1 MIRTSLNLASAV
13 SFLLCAAAA
22 VLWPATRTTGVT
34 VAKGATSRAE
44 YRLILGHGRAQ
55 VAKLPFIP
63 PTASPDYWKE
73 STRLG
78 CTISRYSAGG
88 RAGWA
93 VSVPQSYLIAVFGLL
108 PTLRLAAWLRRKR
121 RERYRPGLCRHCG
134 YDLRGGQQT
143 CPECGTDNRNARL
156 PSATGASQRPL

>member
-13 SFLLCAAAA
+13 SFLLCAAVA
-22 VLWPATRTTGVT
+22 VLWAASQTPGVT
-34 VAKGATSRAE
+34 VARGATSQAE
-44 YRLILGHGRAQ
+44 YRVICGRGRAQ
-55 VAKLPFIP
+55 LAKRPFIP
-63 PTASPDYWKE
+63 PTASPDYWEE

-78 CTISRYSAGG
+78 CTITRYSAGG

-93 VSVPQSYLIAVFGLL
+93 VSFPQGYLIAVFALL
-108 PTLRLAAWLRRKR
+108 PTLRLALWLRKKR
-121 RERYRPGLCRHCG
+121 LERYGPGLCRHCG

-143 CPECGTDNRNARL
+143 CPECGTNNRIARL